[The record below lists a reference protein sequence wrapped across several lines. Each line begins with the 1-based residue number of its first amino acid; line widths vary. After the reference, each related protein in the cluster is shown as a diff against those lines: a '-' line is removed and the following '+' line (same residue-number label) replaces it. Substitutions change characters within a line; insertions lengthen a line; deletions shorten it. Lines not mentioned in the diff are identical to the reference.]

1 LDEHVQQ
8 QPPQSLELD
17 QDKSQGERIIAAS
30 HDGAIADYFMD
41 GIGEEES
48 LIAQLQRKYH
58 VSEEEAEEAINEALG
73 RLTEVVDL
81 QDEDYPSAGLG

>member
-1 LDEHVQQ
+1 
-8 QPPQSLELD
+8 
-17 QDKSQGERIIAAS
+17 
-30 HDGAIADYFMD
+30 MD